1 MGGDIQV
8 FSTPGIGSRFSFIIR
23 LGIAD
28 ERSAPVDWPL
38 HPQQPRPQQARE
50 LRRSDSAGLA
60 MRDLSALDGARIL
73 LVEDNAN
80 NREVALDFLAA
91 ARMQIDVA
99 EHGGEAVQ
107 MVDQADYDL
116 VLMDVQMREMDGL
129 TATRRIRA
137 MERCQHLPIVAMTAY
152 AMAGDRDKSLAAG
165 MNDHITK
172 PIAPEQLFRTLIK
185 WIPPSRL
192 AARRAQASAAL
203 QAMPPSA
210 DHGVATGSS
219 APLPSI
225 PGVDWQQALDSVDR
239 QRGRLDRRIRGF
251 LLEYQ
256 PAAQSVREA
265 IASGQHE
272 ALYSLTHNLKSTAA
286 YIGAFQLAAQAQAL
300 EQALRNERG
309 DRIAMLA
316 TELAQG
322 LDQVVGGLSQL
333 ADAPATVR
341 YRDGDA
347 ALLISRL
354 EAYLRADDARADD
367 VLAELRALP
376 LAARHAGLLASIA
389 AAVDDIEYQAA
400 LAPLGALSRA
410 LQNEL
415 EESA

>member
-1 MGGDIQV
+1 
-8 FSTPGIGSRFSFIIR
+8 
-23 LGIAD
+23 
-28 ERSAPVDWPL
+28 
-38 HPQQPRPQQARE
+38 
-50 LRRSDSAGLA
+50 
-60 MRDLSALDGARIL
+60 
-73 LVEDNAN
+73 
-80 NREVALDFLAA
+80 
-91 ARMQIDVA
+91 
-99 EHGGEAVQ
+99 
-107 MVDQADYDL
+107 
-116 VLMDVQMREMDGL
+116 MDVQMRAMDGL

-203 QAMPPSA
+203 QVTPSSPEHA
-210 DHGVATGSS
+210 GAATSS

-265 IASGQHE
+265 VASGHHE
-272 ALYSLTHNLKSTAA
+272 ALHSLTHNLKSTAA

-300 EQALRNERG
+300 ELALRNERA

-316 TELAQG
+316 AELADG
-322 LDQVVGGLSQL
+322 LDLVVGGLSQL
-333 ADAPATVR
+333 ADAPAPVR

-347 ALLISRL
+347 ELLIARL
-354 EAYLRADDARADD
+354 EAYLRSDDARAED

-376 LAARHAGLLASIA
+376 LATRHADLLAA
-389 AAVDDIEYQAA
+389 VGAAVDEIEYQAA
-400 LAPLGALSRA
+400 LAPLDALSRA
-410 LQNEL
+410 LQNEQ
-415 EESA
+415 EEERA